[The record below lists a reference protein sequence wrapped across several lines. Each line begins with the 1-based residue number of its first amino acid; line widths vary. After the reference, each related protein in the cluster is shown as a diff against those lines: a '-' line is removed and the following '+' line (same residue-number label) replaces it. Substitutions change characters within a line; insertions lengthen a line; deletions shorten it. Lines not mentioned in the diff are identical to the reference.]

1 MRAQRRSWVVKNCA
15 LTVPKSHKCGLG
27 FILKSPDFVAIENR
41 VFMHL
46 GSRFFMKRNKVH
58 EDSSPMMVESG
69 GDEEEDLKGFFF
81 FFFLL
86 FKNKYKNDEVILI
99 WQIDNSMKNVKYSHI
114 DAIINMIDVI
124 STT

>member
-1 MRAQRRSWVVKNCA
+1 MWIWFH
-15 LTVPKSHKCGLG
+15 LEIPG
-27 FILKSPDFVAIENR
+27 FRCYRL
-41 VFMHL
+41 FMHL

-58 EDSSPMMVESG
+58 KDSSPMMVESG
-69 GDEEEDLKGFFF
+69 GDEEEDLKGFF